1 LNDGTSVRVGAV
13 DVFVLRRRAD
23 DWEALVL
30 ERAGG
35 VRCPGASETVHG
47 HIEPNEAPEQAAIR
61 EVREE
66 TGLSV
71 ERLYNVTV
79 QPFYLHQERAV
90 MLAVVFAAVVSDGP
104 LHLGVEHARATWLPI
119 AEAARRFAWPRERAN
134 VQDVAVL
141 LAGGNAGPVEDVLR
155 VRQTED

>member
-1 LNDGTSVRVGAV
+1 LSEETAVRAGVV
-13 DVFVLRRRAD
+13 DVFVLRRRAGEWD
-23 DWEALVL
+23 ALVL
-30 ERAGG
+30 ERAPA
-35 VRCPGASETVHG
+35 VRCAGAWETVHG
-47 HIEPNEAPEQAAIR
+47 RIEPDERPEHAAIR

-66 TGLSV
+66 TGLAV

-90 MLAVVFAAVVSDGP
+90 MLAVVFAAVVPDAP
-104 LHLGVEHARATWLPI
+104 IHLGPEHTRAEWFPI

-141 LAGGNAGPVEDVLR
+141 LAGGDAGAVEDVLR
-155 VRQTED
+155 VR